1 VDELRQS
8 KEDRIEMQYYTREIG
23 VNLDQ
28 IVNQTKNFVLK
39 IEEIIDTLNSERI
52 TLIKNKLKELISAS
66 K

>member
-1 VDELRQS
+1 
-8 KEDRIEMQYYTREIG
+8 MQYYTREIG